1 MTTPRLATYSIG
13 GVTKYGAVTDAG
25 IVDLSARF
33 GKDYP
38 TLREVIAAGALMKLA
53 EEGARHQPDHALDAI
68 TWQPPIPAPEKI
80 ICIGVNYPDRN
91 AEYKDG
97 QDAPKYPSMFMRT
110 PRSFV
115 GHNAPLVRPRA
126 SAQLDYE
133 GELVLVIGKAGRHIK
148 ESDALDHIAAVTL
161 CNEGTIRDWVR
172 HAKFNVTQGKNFD
185 STGSLG
191 PWIVP
196 YTDESQIADIRLTT
210 RVNGETR
217 QDDRTGRLI
226 FGFRYLIN
234 YLSTFT
240 TLVPGDVIVT
250 GTPTGAGA
258 RFDPPR
264 YLKPGDVIE
273 VEAEGVGRR
282 NLINPEKRVERTM
295 KSTSG
300 GEAIVN
306 GLVAHGVDTVF
317 GLPGAQTYGLFD
329 AFHQAQLKVIGARH
343 EQACGYMAFGYARS
357 SGRPGVFSVVPG
369 PGVLNAGAALLT
381 AFGCN
386 EPVLCLTG
394 QVPTQFLGKGR
405 GHLHEMPDQIATL
418 RTFVKWADR
427 IEYPDVAPAMVSRA
441 FQEMMSGRRG
451 PVSLEMPWDVF
462 TQRTEVGAS
471 KVFDTLPAPQP
482 DPDRIKAAADLIK
495 GSKRPMIFVGSGAI
509 HAREEILELAE
520 MIDAPVVAF
529 RSGRGIVSNA
539 HELGLTMAAAYRLW
553 PTTDLMIG
561 IGTRLELPTM
571 SRWPYRPDGL
581 KSVRIDIDPVEMRRY
596 VPDAAVIADA
606 KAGTADLA
614 AAVKKAGYSKGSGRR
629 GEIREAT
636 AAAQQEIQKV
646 QPQMAYLNILREV
659 LPANAIVTD
668 ELSQVGFASWYGFPI
683 YEPRTFIT
691 SGYQGTLGSG
701 FPTALGA
708 KVANPDR
715 PVVAITGDGGFMFG
729 VQELSTAVQFKIGVV
744 TLVFNNNAYG
754 NVRRDQR
761 ERFDGRV
768 VASNLVN
775 PDFVKLAES
784 FGVGAARVT
793 SPDHFRPALEK
804 ALADGGPYV
813 ISVEVPT
820 DSEVSPWAFIHPAK
834 NI

>member
-1 MTTPRLATYSIG
+1 MAT
-13 GVTKYGAVTDAG
+13 
-25 IVDLSARF
+25 
-33 GKDYP
+33 
-38 TLREVIAAGALMKLA
+38 
-53 EEGARHQPDHALDAI
+53 
-68 TWQPPIPAPEKI
+68 
-80 ICIGVNYPDRN
+80 
-91 AEYKDG
+91 
-97 QDAPKYPSMFMRT
+97 
-110 PRSFV
+110 
-115 GHNAPLVRPRA
+115 
-126 SAQLDYE
+126 
-133 GELVLVIGKAGRHIK
+133 
-148 ESDALDHIAAVTL
+148 
-161 CNEGTIRDWVR
+161 
-172 HAKFNVTQGKNFD
+172 
-185 STGSLG
+185 ST
-191 PWIVP
+191 
-196 YTDESQIADIRLTT
+196 
-210 RVNGETR
+210 
-217 QDDRTGRLI
+217 
-226 FGFRYLIN
+226 
-234 YLSTFT
+234 
-240 TLVPGDVIVT
+240 
-250 GTPTGAGA
+250 
-258 RFDPPR
+258 
-264 YLKPGDVIE
+264 
-273 VEAEGVGRR
+273 
-282 NLINPEKRVERTM
+282 
-295 KSTSG
+295 G
-300 GEAIVN
+300 GEAIVS

-317 GLPGAQTYGLFD
+317 GLPGAQIYGLFD

-369 PGVLNAGAALLT
+369 PGVLNASAALLT

-394 QVPTQFLGKGR
+394 QVPTAFLGKGR
-405 GHLHEMPDQIATL
+405 GHLHEMPDQLATL
-418 RTFVKWADR
+418 RTFTKWADR
-427 IEYPDVAPAMVSRA
+427 IEYPDDAPTKVSRA
-441 FQEMMSGRRG
+441 FQEMLSGRRG

-462 TQRTEVGAS
+462 TQRAQVGSATPLDP
-471 KVFDTLPAPQP
+471 FRAPQP
-482 DPDRIKAAADLIK
+482 DPDRIKVAAALIS

-509 HAREEILELAE
+509 RAREEILELAE

-539 HELGLTMAAAYRLW
+539 HELGLTMAAAYKLW
-553 PTTDLMIG
+553 PTTDVMIA
-561 IGTRLELPTM
+561 IGTRAELPA
-571 SRWPYRPDGL
+571 SGFRWPYQPKGL
-581 KSVRIDIDPVEMRRY
+581 KSIRVDIDPAEMRRLASD
-596 VPDAAVIADA
+596 VAIVADA
-606 KAGTADLA
+606 KAGAADLVT
-614 AAVKKAGYSKGSGRR
+614 AVTKAGYARTSGRR

-636 AAAQQEIQKV
+636 ATAQAEIQRI

-668 ELSQVGFASWYGFPI
+668 ELSQFGFASWYGFPI

-708 KVANPDR
+708 KIANPDK

-729 VQELSTAVQFKIGVV
+729 VQELATAVQFNIGVV

-768 VASNLVN
+768 VASDLVN